1 MPQLLV
7 DASTGAHLPFLD
19 SGERVKRLLLVT
31 AGVILSVSGMSYAED
46 HVTRIVLVNSSV
58 PSGAIFKGITEHCQN
73 VVLTIDASKANFEL
87 EAQISKEFEKSTE
100 RSWLTLF
107 NKDGDAVFVTDTHG
121 TGNAVKDV
129 CEFLKLG
136 KR

>member
-1 MPQLLV
+1 LWRVPE
-7 DASTGAHLPFLD
+7 TGAPLPFLD
-19 SGERVKRLLLVT
+19 SGERVKKLLAVS
-31 AGVILSVSGMSYAED
+31 AGLILSVSAMSYAED
-46 HVTRIVLVNSSV
+46 HATKIVLINSSV
-58 PSGAIFKGITEHCQN
+58 PSGAIFKGITDHCQN
-73 VVLTIDASKANFEL
+73 VILTIDASKANFEL
-87 EAQISKEFEKSTE
+87 EAQVSKESGTSNE

-107 NKDGDAVFVTDTHG
+107 NKDGDAVFVTDTRG

>member
-1 MPQLLV
+1 VPE
-7 DASTGAHLPFLD
+7 TGAPLPFLD
-19 SGERVKRLLLVT
+19 SGERVKKLLVVV
-31 AGVILSVSGMSYAED
+31 AGVMLSLSAVSYAQD
-46 HVTRIVLVNSSV
+46 HVTRIVLINSSV
-58 PSGAIFKGITEHCQN
+58 PSGAILKGIKEHCQN

-87 EAQISKEFEKSTE
+87 EAQISKESDKSNE

-129 CEFLKLG
+129 CEFLKAG